1 MQVMCFEYSKV
12 WFCLTFTSIVDDS
25 TCQRPY
31 DKNWHARTWDSCYG
45 MESSLLCNIW
55 YLKKY
60 ITIFL
65 WKVWATLMN
74 SVEWN
79 KKADLV
85 GDQAVRHLKQ
95 YAPLLLA
102 LTNAGKSQL
111 LLMQKIQ
118 EYCYDNMNFIKVFQK
133 IIILFYK
140 CKFLQFF
147 FCICS

>member
-1 MQVMCFEYSKV
+1 
-12 WFCLTFTSIVDDS
+12 
-25 TCQRPY
+25 
-31 DKNWHARTWDSCYG
+31 
-45 MESSLLCNIW
+45 
-55 YLKKY
+55 
-60 ITIFL
+60 
-65 WKVWATLMN
+65 MN

-140 CKFLQFF
+140 CKFL
-147 FCICS
+147 